1 MLQGILIGH
10 LGSDAECQVSNGREF
25 VTFRVAHTNRW
36 TDDAGTSHEETTW
49 VDCIMNGNPTVTKYL
64 KKGQLVYIAGSQSLR
79 VYSSKK
85 DRCMKAGLTINVKQV
100 ELLGSKTDDVPS
112 ILFSK
117 VDNRAHDVTK
127 HFYCADLAG
136 IKECGYPIWL
146 NGRSGEEYLVDE
158 NGWVTKATTQ
168 DNAAE

>member
-10 LGSDAECQVSNGREF
+10 LGSDAESQVSNGREF

-49 VDCIMNGNPTVTKYL
+49 VDCIMNGNPSVTKYL
-64 KKGQLVYIAGSQSLR
+64 KKGQLVYVAGSQSLR

-100 ELLGSKTDDVPS
+100 ELLGGKSDDVPS
-112 ILFSK
+112 TLYSTE
-117 VDNRAHDVTK
+117 DNTAHEVTK
-127 HFYCADLAG
+127 HFYCADFAN
-136 IKECGYPIWL
+136 KFPQ
-146 NGRSGEEYLVDE
+146 GESRRLISKSNEAFLVD
-158 NGWVTKATTQ
+158 NAGWVYREKPQ
-168 DNAAE
+168 ENAAE